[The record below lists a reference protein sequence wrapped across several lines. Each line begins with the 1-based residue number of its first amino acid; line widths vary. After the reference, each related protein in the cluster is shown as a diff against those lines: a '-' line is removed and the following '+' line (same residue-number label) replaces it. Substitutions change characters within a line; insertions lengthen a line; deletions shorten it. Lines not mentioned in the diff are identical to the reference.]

1 MKDIN
6 QESVTQCGRG
16 SKKTP
21 DYWSLKNS
29 KLPRSNKHVY
39 LKQVSVKVFHLNM
52 CVRLYIVDIC
62 ERKFTV
68 GSGVH
73 LSSRKHSSLA
83 APRWYC
89 KDIWNQPNKY
99 LGYYY
104 QYLGYHP

>member
-29 KLPRSNKHVY
+29 KLPKSNKHVY

-52 CVRLYIVDIC
+52 CVRLCIVDIVKGSLQW
-62 ERKFTV
+62 EVGFIYLVGNTV
-68 GSGVH
+68 
-73 LSSRKHSSLA
+73 
-83 APRWYC
+83 P
-89 KDIWNQPNKY
+89 
-99 LGYYY
+99 
-104 QYLGYHP
+104 